1 MAETAHRRFLELLGW
16 QGAELEA
23 FLPEWMNAA
32 EFLRLSDADV
42 DFAVDEWLP
51 QYWDMSLE
59 GTRKCIAAVIREAV
73 GGLPLNEPEIVEWIG
88 QYVAEGIGG
97 VERSRAER

>member
-42 DFAVDEWLP
+42 AFAVDEWLP

-59 GTRKCIAAVIREAV
+59 GTRKCIAAVIREAAALARTADYLAAGDAV
-73 GGLPLNEPEIVEWIG
+73 IYATMP
-88 QYVAEGIGG
+88 
-97 VERSRAER
+97 SS